1 MCQNINI
8 GNFQYSQ
15 DDKGNWIYKAI
26 DVKKVNKKASY
37 KDVPQY
43 KAIQT
48 FEDQYKN
55 EYKLILDQAIKEIN
69 QYLNDL

>member
-15 DDKGNWIYKAI
+15 DDKGNWIYKSI
-26 DVKKVNKKASY
+26 DVKKVNKNAKY
-37 KDVPQY
+37 QDLPQY
-43 KAIQT
+43 KAIES
-48 FEDQYKN
+48 FEDIYKH